1 MMMNSIDNNI
11 TIDNFINF
19 TMNTCLYIYIYI
31 YISITVVTII
41 SRAKRSLST
50 LCRFLHTDKQKAK

>member
-31 YISITVVTII
+31 YISITVVDLRLINITIYLNTFSVQI
-41 SRAKRSLST
+41 YG
-50 LCRFLHTDKQKAK
+50 